1 MPPSRALLLLLGVLA
16 GLGLLLGG
24 CGTSPDAQ
32 DQAVGE
38 RPNIVLIMA
47 DDLGREGLGAYGGTS
62 YDTPHLDRLA
72 ATGLRFDRAY
82 AQPLCTPSRVKIM
95 TGKYNFRNYERF
107 GTLNPEEPTFAHMLR
122 GAGYA
127 TAIAGK
133 WQLRGDR
140 ETPHRMGFDEYL
152 LWQLQPGDYWHRYKH
167 PILVGHDTPRD
178 TLRGAY
184 GPDRFA
190 AFVERFIGEHRD
202 APFFVYYPMV
212 LPHRPFQPTPDQ
224 AAFADFPVTS
234 LDDTTHFSAM
244 VSYMDQIV
252 GRITDALDAAGVRD
266 NTLLLF
272 TTDNGTDRDI
282 TSRLGRRVIQGDK
295 GYSTAAGT
303 HVPLIAH
310 WPGTIPPSTSGSL
323 VNLAD
328 LVPTLADA
336 ADVPPDQRL
345 DTDGR
350 SFYPT
355 LMGDPQAPRSWMFFD
370 YDPKGRDF
378 PPRRWVQD
386 EQYKL
391 YSDGRF
397 YHYRRDP
404 TEENPLSA
412 GERSA
417 EAAQAHAK
425 LQAALDAMRREIQAS
440 E

>member
-1 MPPSRALLLLLGVLA
+1 MLLLLGVLT

-24 CGTSPDAQ
+24 CGASPDAQ

-62 YDTPHLDRLA
+62 YQTPHLDRLA
-72 ATGLRFDRAY
+72 ATGLQFDRAY

-107 GTLNPEEPTFAHMLR
+107 GYLHPEEKTFAHMLR
-122 GAGYA
+122 DAGYA

-140 ETPHRMGFDEYL
+140 QTPHRMGFDEYL

-167 PILVGHDTPRD
+167 PILVGHDMPRD

-190 AFVERFIGEHRD
+190 SFVERFISENRD

-212 LPHRPFQPTPDQ
+212 LPYRPFQPTPDQ
-224 AAFADFPVTS
+224 AAFADYPVTS

-244 VSYMDQIV
+244 VSYVDQIV
-252 GRITDALDAAGVRD
+252 GRITGALDAAGARG

-310 WPGTIPPSTSGSL
+310 WPGTISPSTSGSL

-328 LVPTLADA
+328 IVPTLADA
-336 ADVPPDQRL
+336 AGVPPDQRL
-345 DTDGR
+345 ATDGR
-350 SFYPT
+350 SFHPA
-355 LMGDPQAPRSWMFFD
+355 LMGDAQTPRSWMFFD

-386 EQYKL
+386 AQYKL
-391 YSDGRF
+391 YADGRF

-404 TEENPLSA
+404 AEENPLSES
-412 GERSA
+412 ERSA

-425 LQAALDAMRREIQAS
+425 LRAALDAVRREIQAT
-440 E
+440 EE